1 MFYDEASINKLIV
14 CKVCDEKL
22 QDPRV
27 LPCGKSICFKCV
39 DILSDTSK
47 THVKCQHCGKMHD
60 IPHNGFLPNDE
71 IAELAR
77 LKANDVKRGKKIEEL
92 KKINNSI
99 KAKVAKLE
107 TDQRIGDVKIREHC
121 DKVRNDIQIAVE
133 EAHVKLDEFHKT
145 FMNKVDSH
153 EKVYQSQFKL
163 TQQDKVEIVG
173 LIRESNELSVKSEDL
188 LKSFDMDEASLSTCL
203 DKAIKMSKKLPLTI
217 LTARFSIKRF

>member
-107 TDQRIGDVKIREHC
+107 TDQRIGDVKIREQY
-121 DKVRNDIQIAVE
+121 DNVLNNVQQAIE
-133 EAHVKLDEFHKT
+133 EAHSKLDEFHAN
-145 FMNKVDSH
+145 FMSYVDGY
-153 EKVYQSQFKL
+153 EKNCQS
-163 TQQDKVEIVG
+163 
-173 LIRESNELSVKSEDL
+173 ELKKS
-188 LKSFDMDEASLSTCL
+188 S
-203 DKAIKMSKKLPLTI
+203 
-217 LTARFSIKRF
+217 AR